1 MSDLSE
7 RIEKDYLQVYKARD
21 EVRVAVLR
29 LLKTAI
35 KNSEVELMRP
45 LTDDD
50 VLDIIIRQVK
60 QRAESIEQFRAA
72 GRHDLADREALEEE
86 ILNTYLPA
94 PLTSEELAALI
105 DESMAAL
112 SICGLKD
119 MGRLMRSLSSST
131 KGRVSGKELSR
142 LVRERLS

>member
-7 RIEKDYLQVYKARD
+7 RIEKDYLQAYKARD

-35 KNSEVELMRP
+35 RNSEVELMRP

-50 VLDIIIRQVK
+50 LLDLIIRQVK
-60 QRAESIEQFRAA
+60 QRVESIEQFRAA
-72 GRHDLADREALEEE
+72 GRHDLADREALEEK

-94 PLTSEELAALI
+94 PLTREELVALI
-105 DESMAAL
+105 DETIGAL
-112 SICGLKD
+112 AICGLKD
-119 MGRLMRSLSSST
+119 MGRLMRSLSSTT
-131 KGRVSGKELSR
+131 KGRISGKELSL